1 MAPDVTK
8 DDVKDFYADLGNILE
23 KMSTGGNLHGG
34 YYDDEHTDHES
45 AVENMQRKVA
55 EAVDVGPG
63 DRVLDVGCG
72 IGGPAVWLA
81 KECGA
86 EVVGINI
93 DDDQLELCR
102 RRAADEGVEDR
113 VSFRHDDLTEMETLD
128 DDSFDVVFAIEAVT
142 YAEDKSEFAE
152 QACRVLNDGGR
163 LTVGEGFL
171 TERDLTPEDEELI
184 ERICTLWTVPG
195 MDHID
200 DFTDA
205 LTDEGFT
212 NVQVRDASGNVEKST
227 ERLARFSRIV
237 GPFLRVLELFGLTN
251 QSQIDV
257 LYAYRYQQKAHER
270 DLTSFAIVSAE
281 C

>member
-8 DDVKDFYADLGNILE
+8 DDVKDFYTDLGGIIE

-34 YYDDEHTDHES
+34 YYDDEHTGHEA

-55 EAVDVGPG
+55 AAVDVGPD

-93 DDDQLELCR
+93 DDEQLAHCR
-102 RRAADEGVEDR
+102 RRAAEEGVDDR
-113 VSFRHDDLTEMETLD
+113 VSFRNDDLTEMATVE

-142 YAEDKSEFAE
+142 YAEDKRDFVE
-152 QACRVLNDGGR
+152 QAMRVLRPGGR
-163 LTVGEGFL
+163 LTVAEGFL
-171 TERDLTPEDEELI
+171 TERDLSPEDRELI
-184 ERICTLWTVPG
+184 ERIHALWTVPG
-195 MDHID
+195 VPHLD
-200 DFTDA
+200 DFRTWLGDR
-205 LTDEGFT
+205 GFT
-212 NVQVRDASGNVEKST
+212 NVEVRDISANVERST
-227 ERLARFSRIV
+227 ERLARFSRFATPIMRL
-237 GPFLRVLELFGLTN
+237 LRPLGLTN

-257 LYAYRYQQKAHER
+257 LRAYQYQKKAHDR
-270 DLTSFAIVSAE
+270 DLTVFTIVTAE
-281 C
+281 R